1 VTCASSTP
9 IGSRPSR
16 WGPQLLRE
24 VASKGNAIPYTTW
37 VGEGVEQRAMSIA
50 ARPFRISAGPGAVR

>member
-1 VTCASSTP
+1 
-9 IGSRPSR
+9 
-16 WGPQLLRE
+16 